1 MPLRP
6 IWILL
11 AVGRRR
17 LQSLLIALSICA
29 VFMVPVVAIVIY
41 YAWREKKRTAA
52 LKEVAEKLGFDF
64 VLKDEPAT
72 FLDGLPLHS
81 RGYGKKLSGLMRGRS
96 DSFDLAL
103 FDYRYVT
110 GGGRSSQTRQQSVVW
125 FQSTGLDLTDFSL
138 ASRSFWHTVRGWFG
152 QPEIFFD
159 THPLFAKKYVVLGSN
174 EAAIRELFNGQLL
187 EFFEQR
193 TGWSMEGLDDR
204 LLLYQPA
211 KRWPAAKFPE
221 LLETGLQVLALIHA
235 AQ

>member
-1 MPLRP
+1 MPLRCN
-6 IWILL
+6 WILL
-11 AVGRRR
+11 AAGRHR
-17 LQSLLIALSICA
+17 LQGLLIALSICA
-29 VFMVPVVAIVIY
+29 VILVPVIAIVVY

-64 VLKDEPAT
+64 ALKDEPTT

-125 FQSTGLDLTDFSL
+125 FQSAGLDLPDFSL
-138 ASRSFWHTVRGWFG
+138 APRSFWHTLRGWFG
-152 QPEIFFD
+152 QHEISFE

-174 EAAIRELFNGQLL
+174 ETAIRELFNGRLL

-204 LLLYQPA
+204 LLLYQPS
-211 KRWPAAKFPE
+211 KRLPAAEYPD
-221 LLETGLQVLALIHA
+221 LLETGLKVLSLIHA